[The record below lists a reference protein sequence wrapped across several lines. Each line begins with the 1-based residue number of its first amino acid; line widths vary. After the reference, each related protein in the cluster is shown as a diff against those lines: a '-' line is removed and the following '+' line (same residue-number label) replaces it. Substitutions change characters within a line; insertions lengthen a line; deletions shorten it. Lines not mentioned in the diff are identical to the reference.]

1 MGWTSSRPAPSS
13 STGQQ
18 ESNRYHIR
26 QEGPGSRNVRRP
38 AACHPEAMAL
48 RCLIVDDSPRFL
60 EAARG
65 LLEREGI
72 VVVAVATNGADAVR
86 RAVELGP
93 DVTLVDIDLGGQS
106 GFDVVRRLTREADL
120 APSAVILVST
130 HAEEDYADLIAASPV
145 AGFLPKTRLSAG
157 AIRDLLGLPA

>member
-1 MGWTSSRPAPSS
+1 
-13 STGQQ
+13 
-18 ESNRYHIR
+18 
-26 QEGPGSRNVRRP
+26 
-38 AACHPEAMAL
+38 MAL

-65 LLEREGI
+65 LLEREGM
-72 VVVAVATNGADAVR
+72 VVVAVATNAADAVR
-86 RAVELGP
+86 RATELGP
-93 DVTLVDIDLGGQS
+93 NVTLVDIDLGGQS
-106 GFDVVRRLTREADL
+106 GFDVVRRLTLEAHL